1 MNLSFLGGQRI
12 LKAQKPETKQKKAL
26 QWGVFRDII

>member
-12 LKAQKPETKQKKAL
+12 LKAQKPETKQKKGFAV
-26 QWGVFRDII
+26 GVFRDII